1 MKHFLSSGTVPT
13 WFAVVFKAGF
23 HVTFERMVRD
33 CMGLEAYC
41 TVYARWR
48 EAERQLNQS
57 GLTILKDNGDS
68 APSPYV
74 KIAED
79 SLKQLRAWASE
90 FGLSP
95 ASRSRVS
102 VAKKPTSVLDDGR
115 DWFDDHPN

>member
-57 GLTILKDNGDS
+57 GLTILKDDGDPI
-68 APSPYV
+68 PSPHV
-74 KIAED
+74 KIA
-79 SLKQLRAWASE
+79 KAC
-90 FGLSP
+90 
-95 ASRSRVS
+95 
-102 VAKKPTSVLDDGR
+102 
-115 DWFDDHPN
+115 